1 MVRFRFIYLVF
12 ILNLAFSQKSDPVAQ
27 RILDKMNK
35 TYLAMS
41 NFQATFEQ
49 QVFSIP
55 KQRSIGNSQG
65 KVVVSKNKYKVVLEE
80 QEIYSNGLKIWTYN
94 PEFNEVYIS
103 TYEDNEDHKFQ
114 DPSKIY
120 TFYKKDFKYFK
131 VGEQIINQQKHHVID
146 LIPLNLKEVNYFKVK
161 VFINK
166 RTHIIAGWQ
175 VFEKGN
181 QVRYDYNIRDFSKNV
196 KLPKGYFK
204 FDLSKY
210 PDVEVIE

>member
-1 MVRFRFIYLVF
+1 MKFKFICF
-12 ILNLAFSQKSDPVAQ
+12 IFIFNLALGQQSDPAAQ

-35 TYLAMS
+35 TYLSMS

-49 QVFSIP
+49 KIFSIV
-55 KQRSIGNSQG
+55 KQQFIGQSEG

-80 QEIYSNGLKIWTYN
+80 QEIYSNGVKTWTYN
-94 PEFNEVYIS
+94 PEFNEVYIAA
-103 TYEDNEDHKFQ
+103 YEDSEDNQFQ
-114 DPSKIY
+114 DPTKIY

-131 VGEQIINQQKHHVID
+131 VGEQNINQQKYHVID
-146 LIPLNLKEVNYFKVK
+146 LIPLNLKAVNYFKVK
-161 VFINK
+161 VFISK
-166 RTHIIAGWQ
+166 RSHIIAGWQ

-181 QVRYDYNIRDFSKNV
+181 RVRYDYNIRDFSKNA
-196 KLPKGYFK
+196 KLPKNYFQ